1 MSFKESVFFHIRG
14 VHAFSRGLILFP
26 PVRGDGCNMRGNI
39 PGETVRPWN
48 YLDDGSH
55 QISPFMVVAVITVI
69 RGGIMSHVIG
79 NPEDAL
85 LLSVHSLMDIGIGT
99 YLRGLLFRIGNMGW
113 GVHILILPILYSS
126 YTRSQ
131 YDRQGKDNY
140 RPVLS
145 I

>member
-1 MSFKESVFFHIRG
+1 M
-14 VHAFSRGLILFP
+14 P
-26 PVRGDGCNMRGNI
+26 PVRGDGRNMRGDI
-39 PGETVRPWN
+39 PGDTFRPWN
-48 YLDDGSH
+48 YWDDGNH
-55 QISPFMVVAVITVI
+55 QRLPFYG
-69 RGGIMSHVIG
+69 RCCHCSDSRGIMSHVIG
-79 NPEDAL
+79 NPEGAL

-140 RPVLS
+140 RRFSPFNSLS
-145 I
+145 A